1 MKFNVL
7 QTQQTKQSFKSA
19 LKFEIE
25 LPDGSNSQIITIFN
39 GNEVNFEDL
48 VKHTE
53 TALSDCTN
61 HKIKSVQ
68 TTLGYIGDG
77 FFNNVAM
84 YNKLI
89 F

>member
-1 MKFNVL
+1 MRKPTL
-7 QTQQTKQSFKSA
+7 QPQRIQQNYKSA

-25 LPDGSNSQIITIFN
+25 LPDGRQSQVITFFN
-39 GNEVNFEDL
+39 GLEVNFEDL

-53 TALSDCTN
+53 NALADQTN
-61 HKIKSVQ
+61 NKIKSVQ

-77 FFNNVAM
+77 FFQNVAM
-84 YNKLI
+84 YKKVI

>member
-1 MKFNVL
+1 MKRNTL
-7 QTQQTKQSFKSA
+7 QTENVKQSFKSA

-25 LPDGSNSQIITIFN
+25 LKNGSNSQIITIFN

-53 TALSDCTN
+53 NALCDQTN
-61 HKIKSVQ
+61 HKIKSIQ
-68 TTLGYIGDG
+68 TTLGYIGNG
-77 FFNNVAM
+77 LFQNVAM
-84 YNKLI
+84 YNKLT